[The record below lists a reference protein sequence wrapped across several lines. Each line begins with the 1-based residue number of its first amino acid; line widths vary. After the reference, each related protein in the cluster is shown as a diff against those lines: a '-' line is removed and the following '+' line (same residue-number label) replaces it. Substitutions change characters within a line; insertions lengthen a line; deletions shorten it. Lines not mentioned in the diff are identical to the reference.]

1 MEGVGGSISLGLLT
15 SSGFLWLLLLVGVI
29 SIAVSFVF
37 ILRPIFH
44 SAHRFDKKNIR
55 RLLLVTVPRVQSD
68 TPAGSENNINTIRE
82 QIALGETM
90 FAAIG
95 GLKAQRGLMGWLR
108 GRTDHLT
115 FEIAAQK
122 DVIKF
127 YVGVPPKMESFVSEQ
142 IHAQYPDA
150 HLEHVHGYNIF
161 PRKGTI
167 LGSYLKMA
175 KSHAFPLKTF
185 KTMDS
190 DPLEAI
196 TNPLAK
202 LQEGDG
208 AAIQFVIRSSHKRW
222 RSRGVSMARSAK
234 QGKGLNHKKSAL
246 GSIGKELKDTA
257 LGTGSASTNQPQ
269 QPPKQLTQAEEDQI
283 RAIEEKAGKAGLDI
297 NIRIVVASEDGIRA
311 KSYLDNIVNAFGQ
324 FNLYQYGNTLTAQMP
339 KKQDRLIRNFMYRIF
354 DERFGFVA
362 NTEEMASLFHF
373 PLPSTDTPGIVW
385 LSARTAPPPSNAPKE
400 GLFIGVNTYRGK
412 STDIFMKQGDRR
424 RHFYVIGK
432 SGSGKTVA
440 MQNTIKQDMEAGRGV
455 GLIDPNGDFAEWAL
469 SHVPEDRIDD
479 VIYFNPADTDRPM
492 GLNMLEAKT
501 EEQKD
506 FAAQEMISIFYRL
519 VSDPSMIGPMFEHY
533 MRNVMLTLMAD
544 QSTPGTLMEIPRMFT
559 DDEFA
564 AQWVKKVKDPVVRAF
579 WEKEMAQM
587 TQQTKSDML
596 GYLISKVGR
605 FVENE
610 MMRNIIGQPKSAFD
624 FREIMDQEKILI
636 VNLAKGTVGE
646 MNANLIGMILVTKL
660 QMAAF
665 GRADEAEEDRKDF
678 YLYIDEFQNFVT
690 DSIATILSEARKYR
704 LDLIV
709 AHQYLGQLTKN
720 GDPKI
725 RDAVLGNAGTINCFR
740 IGPDDS
746 EVLAKEFAP
755 TFTAHDLMNPPEFTA
770 YVKLLVDGKADT
782 PFNLKPPYQGVGP
795 QKMIDGL
802 RELTR
807 LKYGR
812 DKRLVEAEIL
822 ERSQL
827 TAPSPT
833 PAAETGAATL

>member
-1 MEGVGGSISLGLLT
+1 MGGVGEPIALGILT
-15 SSGFLWLLLLVGVI
+15 SSGFLWLLLLFGVAAI
-29 SIAVSFVF
+29 GVSLVF
-37 ILRPIFH
+37 ILRPMFH
-44 SAHRFDKKNIR
+44 NAHRFDKKNVR
-55 RLLLVTVPRVQSD
+55 KVLQVTVPRVQSD
-68 TPAGSENNINTIRE
+68 NPQSDDNINTIKE
-82 QIALGETM
+82 QIALAESM
-90 FAAIG
+90 FSALG
-95 GLKAQRGLMGWLR
+95 GLKAQKGILSWLH
-108 GRTDHLT
+108 GRTDHIT
-115 FEIAAQK
+115 FEIVAQK
-122 DVIKF
+122 DYIKF
-127 YVGVPPKMESFVSEQ
+127 YVGVPQKLESYIGEQ

-150 HLEHVHGYNIF
+150 HLEAIAGYNIF

-167 LGSYLKMA
+167 LGAYLSMV

-190 DPLEAI
+190 DPLEAL

-202 LQEGDG
+202 MEEGDG
-208 AAIQFVIRSSHKRW
+208 AAIQFVIRSSNKRW
-222 RSRGVSMARSAK
+222 RSRGVSMARNAK
-234 QGKGLNHKKSAL
+234 QGKGLNYKKSAL
-246 GSIGKELKDTA
+246 GAFGKELKDTA
-257 LGTGSASTNQPQ
+257 LGSKKDDKPGE
-269 QPPKQLTQAEEDQI
+269 PPKQLTQMEEEQI
-283 RAIEEKAGKAGLDI
+283 KAIEDKAGKAGLDI
-297 NIRIVVASEDGIRA
+297 NVRIVVASEDGIRA
-311 KSYLDNIVNAFGQ
+311 KRYIDNIVNAFGQ
-324 FNLYQYGNTLTAQMP
+324 FNLYQYGNTLKAQVP
-339 KKQDRLIRNFMYRIF
+339 KKQDQLIRNFIYRTF
-354 DERFGFVA
+354 DERFAFVV

-385 LSARTAPPPSNAPKE
+385 LSSRTAPPPSNVPKE
-400 GLFIGVNTYRGK
+400 GIYLGDNIYRGK
-412 STDIFMKQGDRR
+412 KTPVYMKQEDRR
-424 RHFYVIGK
+424 RHFYIIGK
-432 SGSGKTVA
+432 SGSGKTVT
-440 MQNTIKQDMEAGRGV
+440 MQNKIVQDMQAGHGV

-479 VIYFNPADTDRPM
+479 VVYFNPSDMERPM

-544 QSTPGTLMEIPRMFT
+544 QENPGTLMEIPRMFT
-559 DDEFA
+559 DDQYA
-564 AQWVKKVKDPVVRAF
+564 ATWIKKLKDPVVRAF

-610 MMRNIIGQPKSAFD
+610 MMRNIIGQPRSAFD
-624 FREIMDQEKILI
+624 FREIMDKEKILI

-665 GRADEAEEDRKDF
+665 GRASEDESTRKDF
-678 YLYIDEFQNFVT
+678 FLYIDEFQNFVT

-725 RDAVLGNAGTINCFR
+725 RDAVLGNAGTICCYR
-740 IGPDDS
+740 IGPEDS

-755 TFTAHDLMNPPEFTA
+755 TFTAHDLMNPPEYSA
-770 YVKLLVDGKADT
+770 YIKLLVDAKADT
-782 PFNLKPPYQGVGP
+782 PFNITPPYKKQGP

-812 DKRLVEAEIL
+812 DRRLVEAEIL

-827 TAPSPT
+827 TAPAPT
-833 PAAETGAATL
+833 PKAETGAAQL